1 MSSRGR
7 EYLSSIE
14 FHKLVPFPEVK
25 YNRITLP
32 HIYFDKLL
40 DSYRENK
47 LHLFM
52 ELTLCILI
60 FYVVFSSVEKDDL
73 MELSKNERS
82 EIINSWC
89 PDSLTP
95 NVSIL
100 KKSLVNITT
109 NVGPFIQTDHHE
121 TFLNFISFNYLGFS
135 SHSEVLITGVETIKK
150 YAVGSCGPR
159 GFYGTMD
166 IHLNFEKKI
175 AKMLS
180 TKQYPVDCV
189 LYADY
194 LGCPASVITAYA
206 KKNDL
211 IIADRKVN
219 WLFKQGFLMSRA
231 KVIYFKHNDMNDLE
245 LTLQR
250 IQDKNSQDPY
260 FKLNRRFIVTEG
272 VFVNSGKIV
281 NLPRLLKLK
290 NQYKYRLILDDSHGF
305 GTIARF
311 GTPDFFGRK
320 TGEIDIYICSLDTS
334 FSTIGAFVVGNKE
347 ISEHQ
352 RLSSFGYV
360 FSASGPPFQIKVASR
375 AIDLISFQIVIKL
388 KSNIN
393 SLYHLLQGNLDFFY
407 TESNS
412 NSPILFLYLK
422 NNRNKFGILKQI
434 YEYCLQR
441 GILLFNTTNL
451 PKEKFNF
458 PQGIRLTITAQH
470 MDEHLHTVAAVLK
483 EAETKFLLKHSN

>member
-260 FKLNRRFIVTEG
+260 FKLNRRF
-272 VFVNSGKIV
+272 
-281 NLPRLLKLK
+281 K
-290 NQYKYRLILDDSHGF
+290 N
-305 GTIARF
+305 
-311 GTPDFFGRK
+311 
-320 TGEIDIYICSLDTS
+320 
-334 FSTIGAFVVGNKE
+334 
-347 ISEHQ
+347 
-352 RLSSFGYV
+352 
-360 FSASGPPFQIKVASR
+360 
-375 AIDLISFQIVIKL
+375 
-388 KSNIN
+388 
-393 SLYHLLQGNLDFFY
+393 
-407 TESNS
+407 
-412 NSPILFLYLK
+412 
-422 NNRNKFGILKQI
+422 
-434 YEYCLQR
+434 
-441 GILLFNTTNL
+441 
-451 PKEKFNF
+451 
-458 PQGIRLTITAQH
+458 
-470 MDEHLHTVAAVLK
+470 
-483 EAETKFLLKHSN
+483 